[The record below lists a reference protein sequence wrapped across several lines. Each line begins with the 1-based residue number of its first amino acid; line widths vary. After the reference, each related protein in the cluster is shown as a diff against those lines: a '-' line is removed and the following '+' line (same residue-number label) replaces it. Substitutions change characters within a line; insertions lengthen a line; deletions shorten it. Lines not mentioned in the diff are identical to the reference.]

1 MLSIFRRISGENRP
15 EAAPLILC
23 NTNHNIDGQLFEMLL
38 CCSFLSSLLRWK
50 VGLLT
55 RLYDHSITTIEFSSF
70 GGTVGKGK
78 RGGTIDQRVHG
89 SGTVACLVFPLI
101 IMLRISQYWILSGWR
116 WLCCARRI
124 TGTLHYSTCTWLCYF
139 SRIAVATTQRSHNVA
154 PKLDAEP
161 MNRWTDESMNRW
173 SDESMKRWI
182 DESMKRWLFFGS
194 HIIFNIKFL
203 GEQKWKID
211 TIFIKII
218 VSAQIGGLAG
228 PISSVCI
235 HVLYVSLS
243 YEYVP

>member
-1 MLSIFRRISGENRP
+1 MAGDD
-15 EAAPLILC
+15 C
-23 NTNHNIDGQLFEMLL
+23 
-38 CCSFLSSLLRWK
+38 
-50 VGLLT
+50 V
-55 RLYDHSITTIEFSSF
+55 
-70 GGTVGKGK
+70 
-78 RGGTIDQRVHG
+78 VHEG
-89 SGTVACLVFPLI
+89 SQV
-101 IMLRISQYWILSGWR
+101 
-116 WLCCARRI
+116 
-124 TGTLHYSTCTWLCYF
+124 HSTCTWLCYF

-228 PISSVCI
+228 HHCIPSMAEEDRHPRSKQQGHWVTWRFFAFSFYFVETKCRPALRPSTSVVI
-235 HVLYVSLS
+235 HKVGPAAIGHQKSVVRIFL
-243 YEYVP
+243 PDR